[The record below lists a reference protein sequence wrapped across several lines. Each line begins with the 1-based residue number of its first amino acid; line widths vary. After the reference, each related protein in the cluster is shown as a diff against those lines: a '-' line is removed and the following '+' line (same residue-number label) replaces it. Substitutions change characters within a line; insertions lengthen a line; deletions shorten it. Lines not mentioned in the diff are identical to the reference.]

1 MECGCLLTC
10 FPTIPTPMSR
20 DDASAHPKEYAVLQS
35 MALLATL
42 STAEDVRSAI
52 AERRAGRDP
61 SAQEPQPVS
70 VLYLGEAATELQE
83 LLMQLL
89 LSHVNLRFDHDDAL
103 ALAVRHFDERMKLRR
118 IVRLLQGMHQR
129 LLSLYPKVSE
139 ELVEEARVVHRDAE
153 ALLDSDV
160 ESFIDQLGAVLE
172 RGLSLAAWTEHELP
186 A

>member
-1 MECGCLLTC
+1 
-10 FPTIPTPMSR
+10 MSR
-20 DDASAHPKEYAVLQS
+20 DDASAPPPKEHAVLQT

-42 STAEDVRSAI
+42 STAEDVRTAI

-61 SAQEPQPVS
+61 SAQEPQPVAVS
-70 VLYLGEAATELQE
+70 YLSTAAPALQE

-89 LSHVNLRFDHDDAL
+89 LSHVNLRFDHDEAL

-129 LLSLYPKVSE
+129 LLSLYPTVSE
-139 ELVEEARVVHRDAE
+139 ELVEEARLVHRDAE

-160 ESFIDQLGAVLE
+160 EPFIDQLGAVLE

-186 A
+186 V

>member
-1 MECGCLLTC
+1 
-10 FPTIPTPMSR
+10 MSR
-20 DDASAHPKEYAVLQS
+20 DSDAPQPKEHAVLQS
-35 MALLATL
+35 MTLLATL

-61 SAQEPQPVS
+61 SAQEPQAVAVS
-70 VLYLGEAATELQE
+70 YLRSAASDLQE

-89 LSHVNLRFDHDDAL
+89 LSHVNLRYDHDEEL

-118 IVRLLQGMHQR
+118 IVRLLKGMHQR
-129 LLSLYPKVSE
+129 LLSLYPDVSE
-139 ELVEEARVVHRDAE
+139 QLVEEARTVHRDAE

-160 ESFIDQLGAVLE
+160 EPFVDELGLVLE

>member
-1 MECGCLLTC
+1 
-10 FPTIPTPMSR
+10 MSR
-20 DDASAHPKEYAVLQS
+20 DNSAPHPKEHAVLQS
-35 MALLATL
+35 MTLLATL
-42 STAEDVRSAI
+42 STAEDVRSSI
-52 AERRAGRDP
+52 DERRAGCDP
-61 SAQEPQPVS
+61 SAQESQPIATS
-70 VLYLGEAATELQE
+70 YLRSAADDLQA

-89 LSHVNLRFDHDDAL
+89 LSHVNLRYDHDAEL

-129 LLSLYPKVSE
+129 LLSLYPGVSE
-139 ELVEEARVVHRDAE
+139 QLVEEARTVHRDAE

-160 ESFIDQLGAVLE
+160 EAFVEELGPVLE